1 LQVGTSIRTN
11 WILVWI
17 TAGDPNRGT
26 RRFTAMHTVERFP
39 LRIGALASSRAIRYS
54 HRTFVGGW
62 ELSRG
67 MLNEKPNEATSD
79 AARWPALIEAVAAR
93 GDRQAFATLF
103 EYFAPRIKTFM
114 RRSGASEQSA
124 DELAQ
129 EALLTVWSKAKL
141 FDPGSVG
148 ATAWI
153 FTIARNLR
161 IDALRREKRT
171 GTDYMVAINPEF
183 HVDDGPQPD
192 ASLASSQLESRV
204 RNALA
209 VLSEDQLRVV
219 ELSFFEERAHAE
231 IAQTLRIPLGTV
243 KSRLRLAMNRLRGLL
258 GDLS

>member
-1 LQVGTSIRTN
+1 
-11 WILVWI
+11 
-17 TAGDPNRGT
+17 
-26 RRFTAMHTVERFP
+26 MHMLARFP
-39 LRIGALASSRAIRYS
+39 LRIGALARSRAIRYS
-54 HRTFVGGW
+54 RLTFVGGW
-62 ELSRG
+62 ERSCG
-67 MLNEKPNEATSD
+67 MLNGKPNGATSD

-93 GDRQAFATLF
+93 GDREAFATLF

-129 EALLTVWSKAKL
+129 EALLAVWSKAKL

-171 GTDYMVAINPEF
+171 GTDYTVEIDAEF
-183 HVDDGPQPD
+183 HVDDGPPPD
-192 ASLASSQLESRV
+192 ARLASSQLESRV

-219 ELSFFEERAHAE
+219 ELSFFEEKAHAE

-243 KSRLRLAMNRLRGLL
+243 KSRLRLAINRLRGLL
-258 GDLS
+258 DDFS

>member
-1 LQVGTSIRTN
+1 
-11 WILVWI
+11 
-17 TAGDPNRGT
+17 
-26 RRFTAMHTVERFP
+26 MHTVQRFP
-39 LRIGALASSRAIRYS
+39 LRIAALASLPVIRYS
-54 HRTFVGGW
+54 HLGFVGAL
-62 ELSRG
+62 ERSI
-67 MLNEKPNEATSD
+67 LNEKPNGMTSD
-79 AARWPALIEAVAAR
+79 ASRWSGLIEAVAAR
-93 GDRQAFATLF
+93 GDRQAFAALF
-103 EYFAPRIKTFM
+103 KYFAPRIKTFM

-171 GTDYMVAINPEF
+171 GTEYTVEIDPEF

-192 ASLASSQLESRV
+192 ANLTSSELESRV

-209 VLSEDQLRVV
+209 VLTEDQLRVV
-219 ELSFFEERAHAE
+219 ELSFFEEKAHAE
-231 IAQTLRIPLGTV
+231 IARTLRIPLGTV

-258 GDLS
+258 GDFS

>member
-1 LQVGTSIRTN
+1 MA
-11 WILVWI
+11 VWI
-17 TAGDPNRGT
+17 TGDPNRGT
-26 RRFTAMHTVERFP
+26 RRFTGMNMAARYP
-39 LRIGALASSRAIRYS
+39 LRIGALASTPAIRYS
-54 HRTFVGGW
+54 HRTFLGVW
-62 ELSRG
+62 ERSRG
-67 MLNEKPNEATSD
+67 MLNEPPNGTTSD
-79 AARWPALIEAVAAR
+79 ATRWAALIGAVAAR
-93 GDRQAFATLF
+93 GDREAFSALF
-103 EYFAPRIKTFM
+103 EYFAPRIKSFM

-129 EALLTVWSKAKL
+129 EALLAVWSKAKL
-141 FDPGSVG
+141 FDPNSVG
-148 ATAWI
+148 AVAWI

-171 GTDYMVAINPEF
+171 GMDYTVEIDPEF

-192 ASLASSQLESRV
+192 ANLTSSQLESRV

-219 ELSFFEERAHAE
+219 ELSFFDEKAHAE

-258 GDLS
+258 GDFP